1 VTFAEVSGA
10 TASSPE
16 PGLTVY
22 ESMVIRDLRILAQPL
37 DGDVYHYRDNYGL
50 EIDAIVQLA
59 SGEWGAFE
67 VKLGGEKLIDEG
79 ATSLLRFAEQIDT
92 EKSGP
97 PAVLAVITGTGY
109 GYVRDDGVAVVPIG
123 PLAP

>member
-1 VTFAEVSGA
+1 MTFAEVSGA

-59 SGEWGAFE
+59 RGE
-67 VKLGGEKLIDEG
+67 
-79 ATSLLRFAEQIDT
+79 
-92 EKSGP
+92 
-97 PAVLAVITGTGY
+97 
-109 GYVRDDGVAVVPIG
+109 
-123 PLAP
+123 